1 MSEHSSALDWFTAYQ
16 DGVVTRRQVL
26 SGGLTADALRHR
38 IKRAGAWQRLLP
50 GIYLTSTGQPTRQQL
65 EIAAVLFA
73 GPDSVITG
81 PAAMPVYKIQIPQTS
96 QVDVLV
102 PAGRKRTSC
111 GYVAVHRTRRMPQ
124 SVTCDGPLR
133 FAPAAR
139 AVADAVRSLASLS
152 DARAAV
158 ASAVQ
163 KNRCSIAELTAE
175 LQEGPVRG
183 SARLRAILA
192 EVRDGIRSVPEG
204 DFRKLILQS
213 GLPVPQFNATLYLHD
228 KFLAT
233 VDAWWAESGVAVE
246 IDSRE
251 WHLGPDDWEATM
263 RRDRRL
269 TAAGIRVLHVSPRQL
284 RTEADRI
291 VGDIVAA
298 LRTGQPVPGIITVR
312 AAA

>member
-1 MSEHSSALDWFTAYQ
+1 MSAHNQALDWFTAYQ
-16 DGVVTRRQVL
+16 DGVLTRRQVL
-26 SGGLTADALRHR
+26 SAGVTADALRCR
-38 IKRAGAWQRLLP
+38 IKPAGPWQRLLP

-81 PAAMPVYKIQIPQTS
+81 PAAMRTYKIQTPQTS

-102 PAGRKRTSC
+102 PAVRKRSSC
-111 GYVAVHRTRRMPQ
+111 GHVAVHRTRRMPL

-139 AVADAVRSLASLS
+139 AVADAVRVLPSLT
-152 DARAAV
+152 DARAV
-158 ASAVQ
+158 LASAVQ
-163 KNRCSIAELTAE
+163 RNRCSIAELTAE

-192 EVRDGIRSVPEG
+192 EVRAGIRSVPEG
-204 DFRKLILQS
+204 DFRALILQS
-213 GLPVPQFNATLYLHD
+213 GLPVPHFNATLYLNG

-233 VDAWWAESGVAVE
+233 VDAWWAEFGVAVE

-251 WHLGPDDWEATM
+251 WHLAPESWEYTM
-263 RRDRRL
+263 DRHRRL
-269 TAAGIRVLHVSPRQL
+269 AAAGIRTLHLSPRQL
-284 RTEADRI
+284 RTEPAKLI
-291 VGDIVAA
+291 AQIGDA
-298 LRTGQPVPGIITVR
+298 LRTGQPVAGIITVP
-312 AAA
+312 ATA